1 MRPPAFDSY
10 RYGAEGQAIRAE
22 LFDAETRGDRD
33 AVRECEETASR
44 LAFRRGLRC
53 VTKPCSKCIT

>member
-1 MRPPAFDSY
+1 MMRPPAFDSY

-33 AVRECEETASR
+33 AVRECEER
-44 LAFRRGLRC
+44 LVDLLLEGDSDA
-53 VTKPCSKCIT
+53 